1 MNALQPP
8 QIQNY
13 SGSNQPA
20 SMRTERL
27 TLRYG
32 KKVAFQDISLEIPAQ
47 KITAIV
53 GPSGSGK
60 SSFLTC
66 LNRLTDLTP
75 SCAISGQV
83 YLAGQNI
90 LDPKLN
96 VIALRRRVGML
107 FQQPNPFP
115 FSIYKNLAFPLKEH
129 GIKGKSEIESRIESS
144 LRAVG
149 LWDEVKDR
157 LKRSALK
164 LSGGQQQR
172 LCLARTLAL
181 KPDVILMDEPC
192 SALDP
197 LSTQVIEDLIQEL
210 GDRHTIVI
218 VTHNL
223 AQAKRIAHQTT
234 LFWTQDN
241 CGRLIEVAPTKQFFE
256 QPEHPLSQAYISG
269 LKG

>member
-1 MNALQPP
+1 MTTLQPSSKR
-8 QIQNY
+8 IQH
-13 SGSNQPA
+13 PV

-27 TLRYG
+27 SLRYG
-32 KKVAFQDISLEIPAQ
+32 EKIAFQDISLNIHAQ

-60 SSFLTC
+60 SSFLNC

-75 SCAISGQV
+75 NCSVSGKA

-90 LDPKLN
+90 FDPKLD

-115 FSIYKNLAFPLKEH
+115 FSIYKNLAFPLREYGCKNR
-129 GIKGKSEIESRIESS
+129 GEIDYRIESS
-144 LRAVG
+144 LQAVG
-149 LWDEVKDR
+149 LWDEVKDC
-157 LKRSALK
+157 LKRSALR

-181 KPDVILMDEPC
+181 KPEVILMDEPC

-197 LSTQVIEDLIQEL
+197 ISTQVIEDLIQEL

-223 AQAKRIAHQTT
+223 AQAKRISQQTA

-241 CGRLIEVAPTKQFFE
+241 CGKLIEVAPTKQFFD
-256 QPEHPLSQAYISG
+256 QPKHPLTQAYVSG
-269 LKG
+269 LQG

>member
-1 MNALQPP
+1 MTTLQPT
-8 QIQNY
+8 QNRT
-13 SGSNQPA
+13 QRPI
-20 SMRTERL
+20 SMRTESL
-27 TLRYG
+27 SLRYG
-32 KKVAFQDISLEIPAQ
+32 EKTAFRDISLAIPAQ
-47 KITAIV
+47 KISAIV

-66 LNRLTDLTP
+66 LNRLTDFTTNC
-75 SCAISGQV
+75 SVSGKV

-90 LDPKLN
+90 FDAN
-96 VIALRRRVGML
+96 RDVIALRRRVGML

-115 FSIYKNLAFPLKEH
+115 FSIYKNLAFPLREH
-129 GIKGKSEIESRIESS
+129 GVRDRTEIEQRIESS

-149 LWDEVKDR
+149 LWEEVKDR
-157 LKRSALK
+157 LKRSALR

-197 LSTQVIEDLIQEL
+197 IATQVIEDLIQEL

-223 AQAKRIAHQTT
+223 AQAKRVAHQTA
-234 LFWTQDN
+234 LFWTQEN
-241 CGRLIEVAPTKQFFE
+241 CGHLIEVAPTKQFFE
-256 QPEHPLSQAYISG
+256 QPEHPLTKAYISG

>member
-1 MNALQPP
+1 MSVLQSP
-8 QIQNY
+8 QSHDSFQE
-13 SGSNQPA
+13 PV

-32 KKVAFQDISLEIPAQ
+32 KKIAFQDISLEIPAQ
-47 KITAIV
+47 KIMAIV

-75 SCAISGQV
+75 SCALSGQV

-90 LDPKLN
+90 LNTKLD

-129 GIKGKSEIESRIESS
+129 GVRDKSEIESRIESS
-144 LRAVG
+144 LQAVG
-149 LWDEVKDR
+149 LWDEVRDR
-157 LKRSALK
+157 LKRSALR

-223 AQAKRIAHQTT
+223 AQAKRIAHQTA
-234 LFWTQDN
+234 LFWTQEH
-241 CGRLIEVAPTKQFFE
+241 CGRLIEVAPTQQFFG
-256 QPEHPLSQAYISG
+256 QPNHPLSQAYING